1 MTGPREPA
9 LVDPGDAPET
19 PGGTPGGPWQRR
31 YRVLLVLAK
40 AAIAWERLWPGL
52 WPAAGVAALF
62 VSVALLD
69 LLPMLPFW
77 AHSLALIVFATAFGF
92 MIRGAA
98 AGFETVG
105 EKTAEHRL
113 EQDSGLDHRP
123 LTALHDRQVT
133 GRANSGARRLWQ
145 IHLQRMA
152 EKASRLRV
160 SLPSPGLARLDPYG
174 LRAVVVLL
182 LVIAAAAGG
191 GEAVARLERALV
203 PRMSAG
209 LNGPMTLDL
218 WITPPAYT
226 GLAPMFLG
234 PPKDSTKDLGGAKTA
249 SLEPGKDAAPAR
261 DSGPALV
268 KSTVRATIRAPVGSV
283 LLAQASGAGGAPEL
297 VIGNKVIQFAAI
309 GGDGEGGSYRV
320 QTVLESADTAAKALE
335 VRVHG
340 RQVASWP
347 LTVASDRPPEV
358 EFTRAPS
365 RAGRAQLRLDY
376 EARDDYGLAGL
387 QVVIRHPDGL
397 SIPGGPDSIHAELPL
412 PGLGSR
418 RAEGNSV
425 KDFSA
430 HPWAGLVVLVR
441 LQAID
446 ARGQAG
452 KSDVVRTVL
461 PERVFNHPVARAIQE
476 VRKKLNTPDPDTVA
490 EVISRLSDIA
500 SRPKHFF
507 DDTVVFLALS
517 VARSRLVHDGTPEGV
532 GAVQELLW
540 ETALRIEDGE
550 FAIAE
555 RDFRDAQERLMRAL
569 RNDADKDEIDRLM
582 DELRW
587 TLDKY
592 LAALAEHL
600 EKQGLGEMP
609 FETLGRTVDSSDL
622 QRMIEEARELARTGS
637 IEAARQMLANLK
649 RMLDGIRNGLQTGK
663 PREDLARAKRMMD
676 DLRGLTQRQSQEL
689 DKTFQRRRDAEG
701 AMPGRTR
708 PGGRMDQGRSG
719 DGKRGQGNAARD
731 QQALR
736 RDLGRLMR
744 RMDEFMGEIPSPFG
758 KAERAMKGAVLSLKK
773 GGFGKAM
780 EQQTEA
786 LGQLRQGME
795 GMSERMARRMGG
807 FGVSRGQRGG
817 QTGPGPGNDPF
828 GRAPGGAFGATIDD
842 GSVKIP
848 DRMERRRARDIL
860 DELRR
865 RAGEH
870 QRPAPER
877 AYIDR
882 LLKRF

>member
-1 MTGPREPA
+1 MTGPREPT
-9 LVDPGDAPET
+9 LLDPGDAPET
-19 PGGTPGGPWQRR
+19 PRGPWQRR
-31 YRVLLVLAK
+31 YRVLLALAK
-40 AAIAWERLWPGL
+40 ATVAWERLWPGL

-98 AGFETVG
+98 AGFKAVG

-133 GRANSGARRLWQ
+133 GRADSGARGLWK

-174 LRAVVVLL
+174 LRAVAVLL
-182 LVIAAAAGG
+182 LVIAGAAGG
-191 GEAVARLERALV
+191 GDAVARLERALV
-203 PRMSAG
+203 PRFAAG
-209 LNGPMTLDL
+209 LDGPMTLDL
-218 WITPPAYT
+218 WITPPGYT
-226 GLAPMFLG
+226 GLAPMFLE
-234 PPKDSTKDLGGAKTA
+234 PPKDLTGDMTGAKTA
-249 SLEPGKDAAPAR
+249 SWEPGKDAAPAR
-261 DSGPALV
+261 DSGLAPV
-268 KSTVRATIRAPVGSV
+268 RAPVGSV

-309 GGDGEGGSYRV
+309 AGDGEGGSYRV
-320 QTVLESADTAAKALE
+320 ETVLENADTAAKALE

-340 RQVASWP
+340 RQVARWP
-347 LTVASDRPPEV
+347 LTVAADEPPEV

-387 QVVIRHPDGL
+387 QLVIRHPDGL
-397 SIPGGPDSIHAELPL
+397 SIPGGPDSIRAELPL

-418 RAEGNSV
+418 RAEGNSL

-430 HPWAGLVVLVR
+430 HPWAGLVVLVQ

-452 KSDVVRTVL
+452 KSDAVRTVL

-476 VRKKLNTPDPDTVA
+476 TRKKLNTPDPDVVA
-490 EVISRLSDIA
+490 EVISRLADIA

-550 FAIAE
+550 FALAE

-600 EKQGLGEMP
+600 EKQGLSEMP

-637 IEAARQMLANLK
+637 IEAARQMLADLK

-663 PREDLARAKRMMD
+663 PREDMVRAKRMMD

-689 DKTFQRRRDAEG
+689 DKTFQRRREAEG
-701 AMPGRTR
+701 ARPGRPS

-719 DGKRGQGNAARD
+719 EGKRGQGNAARD

-736 RDLGRLMR
+736 RELGRLMR

-758 KAERAMKGAVLSLKK
+758 KAERAMKGAVQSLKK
-773 GGFGKAM
+773 GDFGKALDR
-780 EQQTEA
+780 QAKA

-795 GMSERMARRMGG
+795 GMSERMARRLGG
-807 FGVSRGQRGG
+807 AFGVSRGQRGG

-828 GRAPGGAFGATIDD
+828 GRAPGGAFGTTIDD

-870 QRPAPER
+870 HRPVPER

>member
-1 MTGPREPA
+1 MTGPKEPR
-9 LVDPGDAPET
+9 LLDPVDVPET
-19 PGGTPGGPWQRR
+19 PGGLWQRR
-31 YRVLLVLAK
+31 YRVLLALAK

-52 WPAAGVAALF
+52 WPAAGVMALF

-98 AGFETVG
+98 AGFKVVG
-105 EKTAEHRL
+105 EKAAKHRL
-113 EQDSGLDHRP
+113 ELDSGLDHRP
-123 LTALHDRQVT
+123 LTALNDRQVT
-133 GRANSGARRLWQ
+133 GQTDSGARRLWQ

-174 LRAVVVLL
+174 LRAVAVLL

-203 PRMSAG
+203 PRMSVG
-209 LNGPMTLDL
+209 LNGPMTLNL

-226 GLAPMFLG
+226 GLAPMFLE
-234 PPKDSTKDLGGAKTA
+234 PPKDLTKDLAKDWGGAKTA
-249 SLEPGKDAAPAR
+249 SLEPGKDAAPTG
-261 DSGPALV
+261 DSGPAMV
-268 KSTVRATIRAPVGSV
+268 RAPVGSV

-309 GGDGEGGSYRV
+309 AGDGEGGSYRV
-320 QTVLESADTAAKALE
+320 ETILENADTAAKALE

-340 RQVASWP
+340 RPVARWP
-347 LTVASDRPPEV
+347 LTVAADGPPEV
-358 EFTRAPS
+358 EFTRAPA

-418 RAEGNSV
+418 RAEGNSL

-430 HPWAGLVVLVR
+430 HPWAGLVVLVQ

-452 KSDVVRTVL
+452 KSDAVRTVL

-476 VRKKLNTPDPDTVA
+476 ARKKLNTPEPDVVA

-555 RDFRDAQERLMRAL
+555 RDLRDAQERLMRAL

-582 DELRW
+582 DELRQ

-600 EKQGLGEMP
+600 EKLGLGEMP
-609 FETLGRTVDSSDL
+609 FETRGRTVDGSDL

-637 IEAARQMLANLK
+637 IKAARQMLADLK

-663 PREDLARAKRMMD
+663 PREDMVRAKRMMD

-689 DKTFQRRRDAEG
+689 DKTFRRRRDAEG
-701 AMPGRTR
+701 AMPARPR

-719 DGKRGQGNAARD
+719 DGKRGQDNGARN

-758 KAERAMKGAVLSLKK
+758 KAERAMKGAVQSLKK
-773 GGFGKAM
+773 GDFGKAM
-780 EQQTEA
+780 DQQTKA

-807 FGVSRGQRGG
+807 AFGVSRGQRGG
-817 QTGPGPGNDPF
+817 QSGPGPGNDPF
-828 GRAPGGAFGATIDD
+828 GRAPGGAFGTTIDD

-870 QRPAPER
+870 HRPVPER

>member
-1 MTGPREPA
+1 MTGPKEPR
-9 LVDPGDAPET
+9 LLNPGDAPET
-19 PGGTPGGPWQRR
+19 PGETPGGPWQRR
-31 YRVLLVLAK
+31 YRVLLALAK
-40 AAIAWERLWPGL
+40 AALLWERLWPGL

-98 AGFETVG
+98 AGFKAVE
-105 EKTAEHRL
+105 EKTAKHRL

-133 GRANSGARRLWQ
+133 GRTDSGARKLWR

-182 LVIAAAAGG
+182 LVIAGAAGG
-191 GEAVARLERALV
+191 GEAFARLERALV
-203 PRMSAG
+203 PRLSAG

-218 WITPPAYT
+218 WITPPGYT
-226 GLAPMFLG
+226 GLAPMFLE
-234 PPKDSTKDLGGAKTA
+234 PPKDLTGAKTA
-249 SLEPGKDAAPAR
+249 ALEPGTGVDPSR
-261 DSGPALV
+261 DSGPAPV
-268 KSTVRATIRAPVGSV
+268 KAPVGSV

-309 GGDGEGGSYRV
+309 ADDGEGGSYRV
-320 QTVLESADTAAKALE
+320 ETVLENADTAAKTLE

-340 RQVASWP
+340 RPVARWP
-347 LTVASDRPPEV
+347 LTVAVDGPPEV
-358 EFTRAPS
+358 EFTRAPARS
-365 RAGRAQLRLDY
+365 GRAQLRLDY

-397 SIPGGPDSIHAELPL
+397 SIPGGPDSIRAELPL

-418 RAEGNSV
+418 RAEGNSL

-430 HPWAGLVVLVR
+430 HPWAGLVVLVQ

-452 KSDVVRTVL
+452 KSDAVRTVL

-476 VRKKLNTPDPDTVA
+476 ARKKLNTPDPDVVA

-555 RDFRDAQERLMRAL
+555 RDLRDAQERLMRAL

-582 DELRW
+582 DELRQ

-600 EKQGLGEMP
+600 EKQGLSEML
-609 FETLGRTVDSSDL
+609 FETPGRTVDSSDL

-637 IEAARQMLANLK
+637 IEAARQRLADLK
-649 RMLDGIRNGLQTGK
+649 RMLDGIRNSLQTGK
-663 PREDLARAKRMMD
+663 PREDMVRAKRMMD
-676 DLRGLTQRQSQEL
+676 DLRSLTQRQSQEL
-689 DKTFQRRRDAEG
+689 DKTFRRRRDAEA
-701 AMPGRTR
+701 AMQGRPR

-719 DGKRGQGNAARD
+719 DGKQGQGNGAQN

-736 RDLGRLMR
+736 RELGRLMR

-758 KAERAMKGAVLSLKK
+758 KAERAMKGAVQSLKK
-773 GGFGKAM
+773 GDFGKAM
-780 EQQTEA
+780 DQQTET

-807 FGVSRGQRGG
+807 AIGVPRGQRGR

-828 GRAPGGAFGATIDD
+828 GRGAGGAFGTTIDD

-870 QRPAPER
+870 HRPAPER